1 MKMGAEGTGAESPE
15 LGIMII
21 IISFPRGC
29 SESETRLNRTNNSTM
44 DSSHGAAVY
53 ANEWREHAESETGI
67 SAPGS
72 GILGAA
78 VYTNEL
84 SRSATKENL

>member
-1 MKMGAEGTGAESPE
+1 MGTARPD
-15 LGIMII
+15 LGIFFARVYIVN
-21 IISFPRGC
+21 GC
-29 SESETRLNRTNNSTM
+29 SESETRLERTNNSIM

-53 ANEWREHAESETGI
+53 ANECRERAESETGI